1 MVFGCSLP
9 IINLS
14 NGFWVQDPPPQTVE
28 EGMNLTNET
37 NTTPVSLTV
46 QMPVIF
52 HNADQNSEVH

>member
-1 MVFGCSLP
+1 MP